1 MKPQNTPSDD
11 ARRPLPRSGADFRND
26 YPKPGQR
33 VFQTHRKD
41 DRIARPTA
49 PRPVDNSGVT
59 GDVPDAFDGIFKVGK
74 NGIGYVT
81 HKDSGF
87 AVMIPPQHSLHA
99 LNMDRVRVAVTDKKE
114 GTGKVAE
121 ITRRAKTA
129 YAGTIEKRNTDIWF
143 VPSDSRE
150 PEMRVLPVTK
160 IAEDNLKKK
169 VVVRLGTWIV
179 DTPTCEVVQA
189 LGEPGTNDT
198 EMSAI
203 VLEKGF
209 DGAFPERVMAE
220 AGALHGSGIPA
231 AEFSK
236 RRDMRDTTT
245 FTIDPVDAKDF
256 DDALSFRTLPDG
268 NYEIGIHIA
277 DVSFYVTPGSALD
290 AEAKM
295 RTTSVYLVDRVIPM
309 LPEVLSNELCSLRQ
323 DEEKLTFSCVFV
335 IEKETGK
342 VLDTWYGRT
351 VTKSNKRFTY
361 EEAQEIITAGSGLFV
376 SELSELM
383 RISKIYTEERYRD
396 GALSMDTD
404 EVRFILDEDGKPIRV
419 MIKKRIDTMRMI
431 EEWMLMAN
439 KYVAIRLSQKD
450 AAGLAVYRVH
460 DKPAPDRVEDLVT
473 FLKSIGYSDVRT
485 KNGIIPPH
493 DLQRIIDEAGTDDAR
508 DTIQGQVVRSMA
520 KAVYST
526 QNIGHFGLAFDFYTH
541 FTSPIRRYPDVMVHR
556 LLQLTLDHEKVTPV
570 DAAEYVRMCAFSS
583 DREKDAQE
591 AERESI
597 KYKQVEYMQERIG
610 QTFNG
615 IVTGVGKFGVYVAE
629 AESKSEGMI
638 RLMDLGNDFFAF
650 DEKRNV
656 VVGKNSKQEFT
667 FGQRVM
673 IKVKDT
679 NLEKRM
685 IDYVLVPDQREQ
697 KAA

>member
-1 MKPQNTPSDD
+1 MTPQKANSE
-11 ARRPLPRSGADFRND
+11 SGNYKKD
-26 YPKPGQR
+26 YPKTGQR
-33 VFQTHRKD
+33 VFQTHKKD
-41 DRIARPTA
+41 DRISRPMA
-49 PRPVDNSGVT
+49 PRPVDNSNVT
-59 GDVPDAFDGIFKVGK
+59 GDVPDTFDGIFKMGK

-87 AVMIPPQHSLHA
+87 AVMIPPQHNLHS
-99 LNMDRVRVAVTDKKE
+99 LNMDKVTVVIIDKKQ
-114 GTGKVAE
+114 GTGKISE
-121 ITRRAKTA
+121 ITRRAKSV

-143 VPSDSRE
+143 IPSDSRE
-150 PEMRVLPVTK
+150 PEMKVVPVTQL
-160 IAEDNLKKK
+160 AEDNLKKK
-169 VVVRLGTWIV
+169 VVVKLGTWIV
-179 DTPTCEVVQA
+179 DTPTCQVVQT
-189 LGEPGTNDT
+189 LGEPGMNDT
-198 EMSAI
+198 EMNAI

-209 DGAFPERVMAE
+209 DGAFPDRVTAE
-220 AGALHGSGIPA
+220 ANALHGSGIPA

-236 RRDMRDTTT
+236 RRDMRNVTT

-256 DDALSFRTLPDG
+256 DDALSFETLPDG

-277 DVSFYVTPGSALD
+277 DVSFYVTKGSSLD
-290 AEAKM
+290 EEAKA

-309 LPEVLSNELCSLRQ
+309 LPETLSNELCSLRQ
-323 DEEKLTFSCVFV
+323 DEEKLTFSCVFT

-342 VLDTWYGRT
+342 VLSTWYGRT
-351 VTKSNKRFTY
+351 ITKSNKRFTY
-361 EEAQEIITAGSGLFV
+361 EEAQEVITAGTGLFV

-404 EVRFILDEDGKPIRV
+404 EVRFILDENGKPIRV

-439 KYVAIRLSQKD
+439 KYVAIKLSQKD
-450 AAGLAVYRVH
+450 AAGIAVYRVH
-460 DKPAPDRVEDLVT
+460 DKPAPDRVEDLIT
-473 FLKSIGYSDVRT
+473 FLKSIGYTTIKT

-493 DLQRIIDEAGTDDAR
+493 DLQKIIDDAGTDDAR
-508 DTIQGQVVRSMA
+508 DTIQGQIVRSMA
-520 KAVYST
+520 KAIYST

-556 LLQLTLDHEKVTPV
+556 LLQLTLDHEKVGPTE
-570 DAAEYVRMCAFSS
+570 AAEYVRMCTFSS
-583 DREKDAQE
+583 DREKDAAE

-597 KYKQVEYMQERIG
+597 KYKQVEYMTERIG
-610 QTFNG
+610 MTMKG

-638 RLMDLGNDFFAF
+638 RLMDLGNDFFAY
-650 DEKRNV
+650 DERRNV

-667 FGQRVM
+667 FGQHIT

-685 IDYVLVPDQREQ
+685 IDYIFVPDISPI
-697 KAA
+697 KTA